1 MSNGNS
7 GTISSESLA
16 SKLIALSNLAALA
29 SVRMPRE
36 KLLAL
41 FASKL
46 HTIFGASALAV
57 WKYNSEDRTIALTYG
72 HDLSEEVVRA
82 CAKPVSVDKF
92 PEVRLAI
99 DGGNAWTTEDVTDA
113 PIFAERE
120 TRELLA
126 SMSVRSVMAVPLQAL
141 TEVIGALSFYYRR
154 RRHFSD
160 NDRALASAFAN
171 ALALSLNNLESYQR
185 LAASERLK
193 GEVIDIVAHQF
204 RTPIATLR
212 GNVELLQDEKIS
224 GDPEMRARIIREL
237 VKVGEKLRDF
247 VEGFLNVKAIDEGR
261 LQPRPQR
268 VNPND
273 LVRRV
278 LKDLETY
285 RKQHNIEL
293 VWHKLSEA
301 VRVYVDPVLMGE
313 VLLNVI
319 GNAIKYAKK
328 RVEIDLRR
336 EGGEV
341 VVAVKDD
348 GVGIPVEE
356 QPMIFQRL
364 FRASNV
370 ARHPEASSG
379 LGLYIAKQ
387 YAEANGGR
395 IWFTSPGVGKGST
408 FYVALPVAK

>member
-1 MSNGNS
+1 MGENSNA
-7 GTISSESLA
+7 TTSEPLA
-16 SKLIALSNLAALA
+16 SKLIALSDLAALA

-46 HTIFGASALAV
+46 HAIFGASALAV
-57 WKYNSEDRTIALTYG
+57 WSYHNEDQTIALTYG
-72 HDLSEEVVRA
+72 HDLSEEVVKF
-82 CAKPVSVDKF
+82 CSKPIPVDKF

-99 DGGNAWTTEDVTDA
+99 DGGNAWTTEDVSDA
-113 PIFAERE
+113 PIFSERE

-126 SMSVRSVMAVPLQAL
+126 SMNVRSVMAVPLQAL

-160 NDRALASAFAN
+160 NDKALASAFAN

-224 GDPEMRARIIREL
+224 GDPKMRARIIREL

-247 VEGFLNVKAIDEGR
+247 VESFLNVKAIDEGR
-261 LQPRPQR
+261 LQPKPQR
-268 VNPND
+268 ANPNE
-273 LVRRV
+273 LVKRAI
-278 LKDLETY
+278 DELETY

-293 VWHKLSEA
+293 IWRRLRESVQ
-301 VRVYVDPVLMGE
+301 VYVDPILIGE

-319 GNAIKYAKK
+319 GNAIKYAKRK
-328 RVEIDLRR
+328 VEITLQR
-336 EGGEV
+336 EGGEIV
-341 VVAVKDD
+341 IAVKDD

-387 YAEANGGR
+387 YVEANGGR
-395 IWFTSPGVGKGST
+395 IWFTSPGEGKGST